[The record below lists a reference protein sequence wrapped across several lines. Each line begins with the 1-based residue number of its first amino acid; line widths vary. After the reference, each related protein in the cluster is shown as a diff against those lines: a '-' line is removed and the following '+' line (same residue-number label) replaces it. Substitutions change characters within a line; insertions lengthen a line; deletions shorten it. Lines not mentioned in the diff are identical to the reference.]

1 MNFLAL
7 LVTLIFWSFT
17 AAHAAEEN
25 VVNVYMWANWVPP
38 QVLEQFYRQT
48 GIKVNF
54 STYESNEILYAK
66 LIAGKNPGYDVIAP
80 SSFYIERMVQDNLL
94 MNIVH
99 ARLSNFGNV
108 DHDFLKQE
116 YDYGNKYS
124 VPFAWGVTGIF
135 YNDRYH
141 QINSIKSWRDL
152 WRKRYRQ
159 QLLLLDDARD
169 VLSMALLS
177 NHDSANAANPTKVAS
192 AYLRL
197 KQLLPN
203 VKLFNVDAVAS
214 LLIDEDVTI
223 GMAWNG
229 DVFRARK
236 ENPHVHFVFPQEGFA
251 IWLDCLSIAKDAPHL
266 ANAYKFIDF
275 LLQPEIAS
283 LISKTYGFATANTP
297 AQKLLPTKMRNDPSI
312 NIPHD
317 VLKRGSIN
325 TALDQ
330 STIALYERYWELLKT

>member
-1 MNFLAL
+1 MNVLVLLFTL
-7 LVTLIFWSFT
+7 LVGIFT
-17 AAHAAEEN
+17 TAHAAEEN

-38 QVLEQFYRQT
+38 LVLEQFYRQT

-94 MNIVH
+94 LNIVH
-99 ARLSNFGNV
+99 SRLSNFRNA
-108 DHDFLKQE
+108 DHAFLKQA
-116 YDYGNKYS
+116 YDYDNKYS

-141 QINSIKSWRDL
+141 KMNSIKSWREL

-159 QLLLLDDARD
+159 QLLLLDDSRD

-177 NHDSANAANPTKVAS
+177 NHYSANEANPTKLAS
-192 AYLRL
+192 AYCRL

-203 VKLFNVDAVAS
+203 VKLFNVDGVAS
-214 LLIDEDVTI
+214 LLIDEDVTV

-251 IWLDCLSIAKDAPHL
+251 IWLDCLSIVKDAPHV

-283 LISKTYGFATANTP
+283 FISKTYGFATANTP
-297 AQKLLPTKMRNDPSI
+297 AQKLLPVDMLNDPSI

-317 VLKRGSIN
+317 ILKRGSIN
-325 TALDQ
+325 TALAQ